1 MCLISQISSIPSH
14 KVAINSGFGISYG
27 LPFRLKD
34 FYSPIFWARSFSNVT
49 SPMLDFFDRLAF
61 AEEKSDDV
69 AEVDIENDLD
79 LDETTT
85 AFIDIEDDTTTTE
98 RPKRKRKPK
107 MKRDIARSDL
117 TAGQFYASVRE
128 MIG

>member
-1 MCLISQISSIPSH
+1 
-14 KVAINSGFGISYG
+14 
-27 LPFRLKD
+27 
-34 FYSPIFWARSFSNVT
+34 
-49 SPMLDFFDRLAF
+49 MLDFFDRLAF
-61 AEEKSDDV
+61 AEERSDDV
-69 AEVDIENDLD
+69 AEVDVENDSES
-79 LDETTT
+79 DETTT
-85 AFIDIEDDTTTTE
+85 AFIDIEDDTTTTQ